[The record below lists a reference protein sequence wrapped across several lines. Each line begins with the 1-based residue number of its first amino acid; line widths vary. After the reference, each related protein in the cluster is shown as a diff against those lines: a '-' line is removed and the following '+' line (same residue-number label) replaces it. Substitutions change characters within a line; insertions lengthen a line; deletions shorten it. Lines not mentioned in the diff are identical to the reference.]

1 MQKHNAALHELG
13 FQLIAIAPDTPGNL
27 LKTRQKNKLDFVLLS
42 DSTAAVLKAYGIA
55 WGKPGKRIL
64 PVPAVFVIGADGK
77 IAFHFVNPTY
87 QVRLDPQVLL
97 AAARATV
104 Q

>member
-1 MQKHNAALHELG
+1 MHELG
-13 FQLIAIAPDTPGNL
+13 FQLIAIAPDTPENL
-27 LKTRQKNKLDFVLLS
+27 LNTRQKNKLNFVLLS
-42 DSTAAVLKAYGIA
+42 DSAAAALKAYGIA

-64 PVPAVFVIGADGK
+64 PVPAVFVIGANGK
-77 IAFHFVNPTY
+77 IAFHFVNFTY
-87 QVRLDPQVLL
+87 QIRLAPQVLL

>member
-13 FQLIAIAPDTPGNL
+13 FQLIAIAPDTRGNL

-42 DSTAAVLKAYGIA
+42 DRTAAALKAYGIA